1 MPNFRLPSVSLGR
14 ILTAEER
21 KDKDKLVASLEKRL
35 LQSKLSAKQEQ
46 TLRDF
51 LDSQTTLDDNAIL
64 NAIRLMM
71 STPEY
76 QLT

>member
-1 MPNFRLPSVSLGR
+1 VEK
-14 ILTAEER
+14 ILTEDER
-21 KDKDKLVASLEKRL
+21 KDKAKLVTALEKRL
-35 LQSKLSAKQEQ
+35 LQAKLTAGQEK
-46 TLRDF
+46 TLREY
-51 LDSQTTLDDNAIL
+51 LDGQPELDKPTVL